1 LRINFNGYFFAEE
14 KNNLYFA
21 LKVFEEYFTIDD
33 TFILDLH
40 SIDKQFSKELNR
52 IHFKK
57 NYSTDVITLPI
68 FDNLNSIKNFPNE
81 NEMIIG
87 DIFFCREIVKSNAKK
102 YKKSLIEE
110 LQLVLVH
117 GLLHLLGF
125 SHEKETKLKFYEN
138 KILKKLWNE
147 QS

>member
-1 LRINFNGYFFAEE
+1 MRINFNGYFFVEE
-14 KNNLYFA
+14 KNNLYLA
-21 LKVFEEYFTIDD
+21 LNVFEEYFTIDD
-33 TFILDLH
+33 SFTLDLH
-40 SIDKQFSKELNR
+40 SVDKQVSKELNR
-52 IHFKK
+52 IHFQK

-68 FDNLNSIKNFPNE
+68 FYDLKSILDFPHE

-110 LQLVLVH
+110 LQLVLIH

-138 KILKKLWNE
+138 KILEKLWNE
-147 QS
+147 